1 MINIVIQKSHNN
13 KKKYD
18 AIINGTRSIAFG
30 AAGYE
35 DYTIHQD
42 SQRKSNYI
50 KRHSKEDWSR
60 SNLESP
66 AWLSRYILWEK
77 PTLQEAIRNAN
88 TLYKDVKFHLKLN

>member
-18 AIINGTRSIAFG
+18 AVIDGTRTISFG

-35 DYTIHQD
+35 DYTTHKD
-42 SQRKSNYI
+42 TQRKSNYI
-50 KRHSKEDWSR
+50 RRHSKEDWSR

-66 AWLSRYILWEK
+66 AWLSRYILWEN
-77 PTLQEAIRNAN
+77 LH
-88 TLYKDVKFHLKLN
+88 YKKLSVMLTQCIKMLSLI